1 MSPEDLSWI
10 PDDGVALTR
19 ADLHRIFSNLR
30 ALIDGSEDLD
40 PARAYAVDIA
50 VTLAHALE
58 R

>member
-40 PARAYAVDIA
+40 PVRAYTVDIA
-50 VTLAHALE
+50 VTLAQALE